1 MESGI
6 EWVIKIMNIKS
17 IRFRLTIWYSLAF
30 FIGTAVMFIV
40 FYLVT
45 KQTLLLQT
53 DQELT
58 VHANALVKIIANG
71 QSNMM
76 TGMFNQGVIAQQF
89 SEMPGM
95 LVAVADASGTI
106 TASSQMGAESDPVIQ
121 DLFQKS
127 SMLVKPLFI
136 DRRIGSTILRIGV
149 FPIMNNGNRTGL
161 VLMGD
166 PVEAIYQS
174 LNSLLVSLF
183 IINLLFFIPALIGG
197 HLLARQ
203 AMEPVS
209 IISRKLAKITSDNL
223 NERVDVPRTS
233 DELEELVT
241 TFNSLFDRISEAFTR
256 ERQFIGDVAHELKT
270 PVATLRSGI
279 ELALSK
285 NRTNGEYKQTLSE
298 TLIDVNR
305 LSTTIKN
312 ILDLAWLGAE
322 NAHLEER
329 HFDLSVVIT
338 ELKEIAIKLAS
349 EKHISIKGYI
359 ESGISV
365 VGMEDKIN
373 RAILNVIDNAIKYTP
388 QDETVSISLRKK
400 GKMAIVDVKDTGI
413 GISEKDIA
421 HIFERFYRGSKAAK
435 TVGSGLGLAIAQG
448 IIQAHGGEIKIL
460 STLGKGTTVIIL
472 LPLIGKV

>member
-1 MESGI
+1 
-6 EWVIKIMNIKS
+6 MNVKS
-17 IRFRLTIWYSLAF
+17 IRFRLTLWYSLAF
-30 FIGTAVMFIV
+30 FIGTALMFLV

-76 TGMFNQGVIAQQF
+76 TGMFSKVVIAQQF

-95 LVAVADASGTI
+95 LVAVADVSGTI
-106 TASSQMGAESDPVIQ
+106 TASSQIGAESDPVIR

-127 SMLVKPLFI
+127 SMLVKPIFV

-149 FPIMNNGNRTGL
+149 FPIMNNGNRAGL

-174 LNSLLVSLF
+174 LNILLVSLF

-209 IISRKLAKITSDNL
+209 KISKKLAKITSDNL
-223 NERVDVPRTS
+223 SERVDVPKTH
-233 DELEELVT
+233 DELEELAT
-241 TFNSLFDRISEAFTR
+241 TFNSLFDRIAQAFTR

-270 PVATLRSGI
+270 PVSTLRSGI

-285 NRTNGEYKQTLSE
+285 NRTNAEYKQIFSD

-305 LSTTIKN
+305 LSVTTKN

-322 NAHLEER
+322 NAHSIER
-329 HFDLSVVIT
+329 HFDLSMVVFELNDIAVKLAAQKHVVI
-338 ELKEIAIKLAS
+338 KS
-349 EKHISIKGYI
+349 DI
-359 ESGISV
+359 ESNVCTLGI
-365 VGMEDKIN
+365 EDKIG
-373 RAILNVIDNAIKYTP
+373 RALLNIIDNAIKFTP
-388 QDETVSISLRKK
+388 RDKSITISLHKTEHEAVIK
-400 GKMAIVDVKDTGI
+400 IQDTGI
-413 GISEKDIA
+413 GIPKKELPFV
-421 HIFERFYRGSKAAK
+421 FERFYRGSKVSK
-435 TVGSGLGLAIAQG
+435 TVGSGLGLSISQG
-448 IIQAHGGEIKIL
+448 IIQAHGGDIKII
-460 STLGKGTTVIIL
+460 SAVNKGTSVIIL
-472 LPLIGKV
+472 LPIASALRSS